1 MILQS
6 RVPREACQSLDSQ
19 HRLAIVSQANAYFS
33 RHYPEPLVIVDV
45 ARSLGVSEACL
56 GFCFRHCRGKTPL
69 EALQTYR
76 LSQLYRAITEA
87 PAANLLAQVL
97 ACGLPELAQTNV
109 LFEDFFGVNLANFR
123 HTSRRAQDDRQFRAQ
138 HPEAESLVVLASP

>member
-1 MILQS
+1 M
-6 RVPREACQSLDSQ
+6 
-19 HRLAIVSQANAYFS
+19 SQANAYFS
-33 RHYPEPLVIVDV
+33 RHYSEPLVIVDV
-45 ARSLGVSEACL
+45 ARALGVSEACL

-97 ACGLPELAQTNV
+97 ACGLPGPVQTDV
-109 LFEDFFGVNLANFR
+109 LFEDFFGINLANFR
-123 HTSRRAQDDRQFRAQ
+123 HTSRRAHDDRHFRDQ